1 MISPNNGAK
10 KKQGTAEGA
19 SEEQTDL
26 FEMMTHE
33 QPHL

>member
-1 MISPNNGAK
+1 MVSPNNWAK
-10 KKQGTAEGA
+10 EQGTEVGE

-33 QPHL
+33 QSHL